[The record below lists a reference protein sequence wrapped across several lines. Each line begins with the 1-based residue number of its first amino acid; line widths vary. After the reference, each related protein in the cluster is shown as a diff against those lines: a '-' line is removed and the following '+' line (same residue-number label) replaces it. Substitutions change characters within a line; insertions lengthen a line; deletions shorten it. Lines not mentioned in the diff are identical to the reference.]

1 MKSASRPL
9 RVLAVAAT
17 AVAVTLTSGAAQAA
31 ARPLAPS
38 PSPSSPAVEIPD
50 TPVGAQVRW
59 LLDASTRAPIAE
71 GELREH
77 LTAAFLQQVPPAQVN
92 QVLASVANLRLQKI
106 VDARPT
112 VLVGEVTA
120 GGKTYK
126 LTISVDAAGKIAS
139 LQFSVPAAPQPAPT
153 SWQELDQRLRK
164 VAPDVGFLAAEVTE
178 GGRCR
183 TVHAVSPGEPRPLG
197 SMFKLYVLGT
207 VAKQVKQGTLDWDT
221 ELTIKPELKSLPSG
235 RLQDRPDN
243 SKVTVLEAAKLMISI
258 SDNTGADLLLH
269 EAGRRSVEKTVRAWS
284 AHAKRNVP
292 FLSTRELFA
301 LKGADYPRLAE
312 RYLSLGTA
320 QRRDYL
326 AKVVDKVPLPGIVP
340 WAKPRELNTVEWFA
354 SPEDV
359 CRVYAK
365 LAGLRSKEIGQIM
378 SANGGGLGLP
388 PGTWPTVW
396 YKGGSEPGL
405 LDLSYLART
414 SSGRTFV
421 VTALASN
428 PDAPF
433 AEDQVTE
440 ELLALSRG
448 AFTLLGRS

>member
-1 MKSASRPL
+1 MKSPSKPL

-17 AVAVTLTSGAAQAA
+17 AVAVTLTSGAGQAA

-59 LLDASTRAPIAE
+59 LLDASTRTPIAE
-71 GELREH
+71 SELKEH
-77 LTAAFLQQVPPAQVN
+77 LAAAFLQQVPPAQVN
-92 QVLASVANLRLQKI
+92 QVLASMADMRLQKI
-106 VDARPT
+106 AGAQPT
-112 VLVGEVTA
+112 ELVGEVTA
-120 GGKTYK
+120 GGKTYT
-126 LTISVDAAGKIAS
+126 LTISVDGAGKINS
-139 LQFSVPAAPQPAPT
+139 LRFSVPATPQPAPT

-164 VAPDVGFLAAEVTE
+164 VAPDVGFAAAEVTDD
-178 GGRCR
+178 GRCR

-243 SKVTVLEAAKLMISI
+243 SKVSVLEAAKLMISI

-269 EAGRRSVEKTVRAWS
+269 AAGRRAVENTVRSWS

-301 LKGADYPRLAE
+301 LKGADYRRHAK

-320 QRRDYL
+320 QRRAYL
-326 AKVVDKVPLPGIVP
+326 AKVVDKVPLTGIVP
-340 WAKPRELNTVEWFA
+340 WTKPRELGTVEWFA

-359 CRVYAK
+359 CRVYAE
-365 LAGLRSKEIGQIM
+365 LSELRSKEVGQIM
-378 SANGGGLGLP
+378 SANGGGLGLS

-396 YKGGSEPGL
+396 FKGGSEPGV

-421 VTALASN
+421 VTTLASN
-428 PDAPF
+428 PSAPF
-433 AEDQVTE
+433 AEDQVVQE
-440 ELLALSRG
+440 FLALSRG